1 MLFTSEYSMKMPLF
15 EALMTSLVGIVTVM
29 IILAVIAML
38 IILVSKII
46 RVFESAAAKK
56 KTAPA
61 AAVASAAPAGK
72 PTGVIPV
79 AGVSQGTIDLV
90 NVDEKTAA
98 IIMAIVSDKSGIPLN
113 RLSFKSIKLVED
125 EKK

>member
-1 MLFTSEYSMKMPLF
+1 MLFTSEYSMKMPLT
-15 EALMTSLVGIVTVM
+15 EALLTSLVGIVTVM

-38 IILVSKII
+38 IILVSKVI
-46 RVFESAAAKK
+46 RAFENAAAKK
-56 KTAPA
+56 KGNAAPVA
-61 AAVASAAPAGK
+61 ATPAASAAK

-125 EKK
+125 